1 MTTHRLLL
9 IPCIVALGLMGVA
22 CSVEEVLPP
31 PWCLGG
37 GSELI
42 VAQSVPT
49 ATLVPCLGPLPNGW
63 EVDGVRVDQDG
74 SIVRLDSDRAGT
86 EAARLVFSQHCD
98 ITDAVLVPSD
108 QSGIPAYEAIGRI
121 QPGFLGER
129 IYIFKGGCVRWEFD
143 FDPDVSATLA
153 IDLQARLTL
162 VPRSEINRS
171 IRESFID
178 EEL

>member
-1 MTTHRLLL
+1 MTAHRLLL
-9 IPCIVALGLMGVA
+9 VPCMLALGLLSVA
-22 CSVEEVLPP
+22 CSIEQATPP
-31 PWCLGG
+31 PLCLGG

-49 ATLVPCLGPLPNGW
+49 AKLVPCLGPLPHGW
-63 EVDGVRVDQDG
+63 EVDTVRVDQDG

-86 EAARLVFSQHCD
+86 NAARLVFRRDCD
-98 ITDAVLVPSD
+98 ITDGVLVPSD
-108 QSGIPAYEAIGRI
+108 QSGVPAYEAIRRI

-129 IYIFKGGCVRWEFD
+129 IYIFDGGCVRWEFD
-143 FDPDVSATLA
+143 FDPEVSATLA
-153 IDLQARLTL
+153 IDLRARLTL

-171 IRESFID
+171 IRENFID

>member
-9 IPCIVALGLMGVA
+9 VPCIVAFGLLAVA
-22 CSVEEVLPP
+22 CSIERALPP
-31 PWCLGG
+31 PWCVGG

-49 ATLVPCLGPLPNGW
+49 AELVPCLGPLPHGW
-63 EVDGVRVDQDG
+63 EVDTVRVDQDG

-86 EAARLVFSQHCD
+86 EAARLVFSRQCD
-98 ITDAVLVPSD
+98 ITDAVVVPSD
-108 QSGIPAYEAIGRI
+108 QSGVPAYEAIERI
-121 QPGFLGER
+121 RPGFLGER
-129 IYIFKGGCVRWEFD
+129 IYLFDGGCVRWEFE
-143 FDPDVSATLA
+143 FAPDVSATLA

-171 IRESFID
+171 IRENFID